1 MYTVTSNTQLT
12 SSSNLITLEADEKDL
27 GFNFKA
33 GQYAAINFFGDDHRP
48 TVARCFSIVS
58 SPGDKGVL
66 QFSMRN
72 SGKFTRAL
80 TQIVKGDSVYVR
92 GPFGG
97 FTFDESSTQPA
108 IFMAGGIGITPFIS
122 IIRNLTETKA
132 ANKVTL
138 VYSCRNQD
146 DVPFQEELIRLA
158 RINPNFD
165 VAFVISDGEVD
176 KLAGQRVAKGRLSP
190 QLIDK
195 IVKTNYGD
203 YNYYICGPS
212 SFMKGMTKALL
223 SKNVNM
229 KQIVTEAFSQGSLK
243 QKGKIKSWPFNI
255 YVMGAIGIAM
265 ASFIVTILD
274 LLKTLPPSS
283 VTGTSSVTSAVAPIS
298 TRQKDLDQLVNSL
311 AAQVSSGAP
320 TPAVTA
326 AQTVLPVTPGQ
337 PAVTP
342 VPKPVPKLVC
352 KTSPSGY
359 RTCQ

>member
-1 MYTVTSNTQLT
+1 MYIVESNTEITANTSLLT
-12 SSSNLITLEADEKDL
+12 LRVDDSVDALDFT
-27 GFNFKA
+27 A
-33 GQYAAINFFGDDHRP
+33 GQYAAISFYGHSGRP

-58 SPGDKGVL
+58 SPSDRNIL

-72 SGKFTRAL
+72 GGKFTRSLA
-80 TQIVKGDSVYVR
+80 QIKNGDPVYVR

-97 FTFDESSTQPA
+97 FTFDETSTQPA

-146 DVPFQEELIRLA
+146 DVPFQDELIRLA
-158 RINPNFD
+158 KINPNFD
-165 VAFVISDGEVD
+165 IAFVISEGEVH

-195 IVKTNYGD
+195 LIKTSYGD

-223 SKNVNM
+223 SKQVNM
-229 KQIVTEAFSQGSLK
+229 RQIVTEAFSQASLK

-255 YVMGAIGIAM
+255 YVMGAVSIAL

-274 LLKTLPPSS
+274 LLKTLPPASVVGASS
-283 VTGTSSVTSAVAPIS
+283 VTAAVSPIS

-311 AAQVSSGAP
+311 SAQVSSGAP
-320 TPAVTA
+320 SPAVVA
-326 AQTVLPVTPGQ
+326 AQTVVPVAPGQ
-337 PAVTP
+337 PVVTP
-342 VPKPVPKLVC
+342 VPKPVSKLVC
-352 KTSPSGY
+352 RTTPSGN